1 MTRDAKDSCS
11 ALSCFLSGVSGFF
24 DFDASKLKRLQM
36 INRSRFSILRF
47 SLFMIVALGIALQT
61 GCASGPRV
69 LPDEFDLG
77 RASIDAIADA
87 PPHLSPEAHDKAADV
102 VVVSAAG
109 AAGTGV
115 YVGMVAAL
123 PCFFLGPYAPAC
135 FAAVVP
141 AAATGAA
148 VGGVA
153 GAIHGASAADGT
165 DTPEQSA
172 AKREMLDVA
181 VARLTVQELL
191 IDRLQ
196 SRTRESAR
204 IELPVIEAKAQNN
217 TARWRIVIDKIN
229 VAPDLADSEGAYA
242 LLASASLAVKEANSG
257 AIAFQKSYQALSP
270 EKRTTAE
277 WGQDNA
283 LAARTVLDNLINAL
297 ADQMYSNLS
306 REDLTGGGILWARTH
321 YRIKFFSR
329 VTTAVTTKV
338 DGIERRGE
346 QPIQLLTGLHEVEV
360 ALRRLSYLCGYA
372 GCLDFEQER
381 RPFELRVEAGRSYKP
396 FALWDCDKAW
406 IGIVDT
412 GRGARDDLAT
422 WQAINEWDFNDLA
435 RDAATYEVVAGEMP
449 PETCEGQ

>member
-1 MTRDAKDSCS
+1 
-11 ALSCFLSGVSGFF
+11 
-24 DFDASKLKRLQM
+24 M
-36 INRSRFSILRF
+36 INRSTFSILRF
-47 SLFMIVALGIALQT
+47 SLFVIAALGIALQT
-61 GCASGPRV
+61 GCTSVPRV
-69 LPDEFDLG
+69 LPEEFDLG
-77 RASIDAIADA
+77 RASIDAVADA
-87 PPHLSPEAHDKAADV
+87 PPHLSPGAHDKAEGMIVGSAV
-102 VVVSAAG
+102 GAAG
-109 AAGTGV
+109 AGV

-123 PCFFLGPYAPAC
+123 PCVFLGPYAPAC

-148 VGGVA
+148 AGGVA

-181 VARLTVQELL
+181 LARITVQELL

-196 SRTRESAR
+196 SRTRESAQ
-204 IELPVIEAKAQNN
+204 IELPVVEAEAQDNA
-217 TARWRIVIDKIN
+217 ARWRIVIDTISI
-229 VAPDLADSEGAYA
+229 APDLADSEGAYA
-242 LLASASLAVKEANSG
+242 LLASASLAVKKASSG
-257 AIAFQKSYQALSP
+257 ATAFQKSYQALSP

-283 LAARTVLDNLINAL
+283 LAARTALDNLIKAL

-306 REDLTGGGILWARTH
+306 REDLMRGGILWARTH

-329 VTTAVTTKV
+329 VTTAVTIRV
-338 DGIERRGE
+338 DGIERRDE
-346 QPIQLLTGLHEVEV
+346 QPIQLLAGMHEVEV

-396 FALWDCDKAW
+396 FALWVCDKAW

-412 GRGARDDLAT
+412 GRGSKDDLAT